1 MRSTAGAVLVLLG
14 LCACL
19 SAQESAIQIPLL
31 DRSAK
36 AAASGEAGAFLS
48 GLDALG
54 VNPAGLA
61 DAKREW
67 NATYRAMPLD
77 TSVNGMAIGVPIASI
92 RTTLAVSY
100 TALRSAG
107 LERRDENGAL
117 QGEFRHEDQ
126 MAGLHAAAPF
136 QWGPVAIDG
145 GVSVKSIQSRIDR
158 YSGSGLAVDAG
169 LRHKFDGVPLTVAA
183 AALNVGQGPQLL
195 NERSALPTSY
205 GLSAAYSPLPS
216 VSLFGGGSYQPG
228 TNVFNASVGGEV
240 RVAHILA
247 LRGNYAGGT
256 GAEGRAGLGQLVGG
270 IGVYLGAFRLDY
282 AFQPA
287 GQDLAEAGA
296 PATQHA
302 TLDWEF

>member
-169 LRHKFDGVPLTVAA
+169 LRHKFDGVPLTVASTPVA
-183 AALNVGQGPQLL
+183 AAAGDDSVFVTGECGRVCAAGEVSFLAEVPGSLQAASISRVTELTAKIWRVRDMDNVLSERLGSGWIRGGILNRGW
-195 NERSALPTSY
+195 ALP
-205 GLSAAYSPLPS
+205 
-216 VSLFGGGSYQPG
+216 
-228 TNVFNASVGGEV
+228 
-240 RVAHILA
+240 RV
-247 LRGNYAGGT
+247 
-256 GAEGRAGLGQLVGG
+256 
-270 IGVYLGAFRLDY
+270 
-282 AFQPA
+282 
-287 GQDLAEAGA
+287 
-296 PATQHA
+296 
-302 TLDWEF
+302 W